1 MLYNIRKKQN
11 KIRLR
16 GTKINET
23 TNPAEQKVSA
33 YIHIPFCE
41 HICYYCDFNKVF
53 LEGQPVD
60 EYVEMLLKEME
71 ITLEQHPVKELETL
85 YVGGGTPTSLTAVQL
100 DRLLAGAMEILPF
113 KEGKEFTVE
122 ANPGDL
128 TKEKLQVMKNYG
140 VNRLS
145 MGVQTFDNRLLKKIG
160 RKHTAEDVY
169 QTMRFLEEE
178 NFTNVSID
186 LIYALPGQTLEGYRE
201 TLNQALALDLPHY
214 SLYSLILENKTMFMN
229 WVRQGRLELP
239 DQETE
244 TRMFEETIQAM
255 EKKGRHQ
262 YEISNFGLEGHESNH
277 NLMYWNN
284 DHYFGFGAGASGYL
298 GNKRYRNKGPIQHYL
313 RPLRA
318 GELPVLETEVLLREN
333 QIEEE
338 MFLGL
343 RKKIGI
349 SKQHFYERYQ
359 QTIESLYSKVLTDL
373 EKEGLLVNES
383 DRIYLTP
390 KGTFLGNEVFERFLL
405 EK

>member
-1 MLYNIRKKQN
+1 M
-11 KIRLR
+11 
-16 GTKINET
+16 NET
-23 TNPAEQKVSA
+23 INSSERKVSA

-53 LEGQPVD
+53 LEGQPVN
-60 EYVEMLLKEME
+60 EYVETLLEEMRIMME
-71 ITLEQHPVKELETL
+71 KYPVADLETL
-85 YVGGGTPTSLTAVQL
+85 YVGGGTPTSLSANQL
-100 DRLLAGAMEILPF
+100 DRLLAGAREILPF

-128 TKEKLQVMKNYG
+128 TREKLQVMKNYG

-145 MGVQTFDNRLLKKIG
+145 MGVQTFDNKLLKKIG

-169 QTMRFLEEE
+169 QTMSFLDAE
-178 NFTNVSID
+178 NFNNVSID
-186 LIYALPGQTLEGYRE
+186 LIYALPGQTLEGYRQ
-201 TLNQALALDLPHY
+201 TLEQALALDLPHY

-244 TRMFEETIQAM
+244 TRMFEETIEAM
-255 EKKGRHQ
+255 EKHGRHQ
-262 YEISNFGLEGHESNH
+262 YEISNFGLTGHESQH

-298 GNKRYRNKGPIQHYL
+298 GNNRYRNKGPIQHYL
-313 RPLRA
+313 RPLRQ
-318 GELPVLETEVLLREN
+318 GELPILEKEELSKKN

-343 RKKIGI
+343 RKKMGI
-349 SKQHFYERYQ
+349 SKKHFRTRYQ
-359 QTIESLYSKVLTDL
+359 CSIESLYSTVLIEL
-373 EKEGLLVNES
+373 EKEGLLVNDDE
-383 DRIYLTP
+383 RIYLTP
-390 KGTFLGNEVFERFLL
+390 KGIFLGNNVFERFLL
-405 EK
+405 GDEI

>member
-1 MLYNIRKKQN
+1 M
-11 KIRLR
+11 
-16 GTKINET
+16 NET

-71 ITLEQHPVKELETL
+71 ITLKQHPVKELETL

-100 DRLLAGAMEILPF
+100 DRLLAGAREILPF

-169 QTMRFLEEE
+169 QTMHFLEEE

-255 EKKGRHQ
+255 KKKGRHQ
-262 YEISNFGLEGHESNH
+262 YEISNFGLEGHESKH

>member
-1 MLYNIRKKQN
+1 M
-11 KIRLR
+11 
-16 GTKINET
+16 NET

-71 ITLEQHPVKELETL
+71 ITLTQHPVKELETL

-100 DRLLAGAMEILPF
+100 DRLLAGAREILPF

-262 YEISNFGLEGHESNH
+262 YEISNFGLEGHESKH

>member
-1 MLYNIRKKQN
+1 M
-11 KIRLR
+11 
-16 GTKINET
+16 NET

-71 ITLEQHPVKELETL
+71 ITLKQHPVKELETL

-100 DRLLAGAMEILPF
+100 DRLLAGAREILPF

-262 YEISNFGLEGHESNH
+262 YEISNFGLEGHESKH

-390 KGTFLGNEVFERFLL
+390 KGTFLGNEVFERFLI

>member
-1 MLYNIRKKQN
+1 M
-11 KIRLR
+11 
-16 GTKINET
+16 NET
-23 TNPAEQKVSA
+23 TNPTEQKISA

-71 ITLEQHPVKELETL
+71 ITLKQHPVKELETL

-100 DRLLAGAMEILPF
+100 DRLLAGAREILPF

-262 YEISNFGLEGHESNH
+262 YEISNFGLEGHESKH

>member
-1 MLYNIRKKQN
+1 
-11 KIRLR
+11 
-16 GTKINET
+16 
-23 TNPAEQKVSA
+23 
-33 YIHIPFCE
+33 
-41 HICYYCDFNKVF
+41 
-53 LEGQPVD
+53 
-60 EYVEMLLKEME
+60 
-71 ITLEQHPVKELETL
+71 
-85 YVGGGTPTSLTAVQL
+85 
-100 DRLLAGAMEILPF
+100 
-113 KEGKEFTVE
+113 
-122 ANPGDL
+122 
-128 TKEKLQVMKNYG
+128 
-140 VNRLS
+140 
-145 MGVQTFDNRLLKKIG
+145 
-160 RKHTAEDVY
+160 
-169 QTMRFLEEE
+169 
-178 NFTNVSID
+178 
-186 LIYALPGQTLEGYRE
+186 
-201 TLNQALALDLPHY
+201 
-214 SLYSLILENKTMFMN
+214 NKTMFMN

-262 YEISNFGLEGHESNH
+262 YEISNFGLEGHESKH